1 MRIRSISPFCYTE
14 TTLLRMPISYSS
26 PYPRQ
31 ERIYFK
37 PPKAIRGDTGVHH
50 LSDVSPMFLLPVQR
64 LQ

>member
-1 MRIRSISPFCYTE
+1 
-14 TTLLRMPISYSS
+14 MPISYSS